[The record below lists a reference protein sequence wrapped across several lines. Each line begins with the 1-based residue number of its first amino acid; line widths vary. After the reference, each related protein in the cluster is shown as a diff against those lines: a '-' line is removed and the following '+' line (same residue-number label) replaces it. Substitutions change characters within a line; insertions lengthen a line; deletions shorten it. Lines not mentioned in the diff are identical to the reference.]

1 MIYEYKKYHCE
12 GYNSMQGDT
21 KVICRIMQCPDV
33 PPVRLLSRCG
43 LVHCVLQI
51 LPIASTTVYRFPSIY
66 KKIYIYFN
74 CFLPPYN
81 MSPVRMLIQSCDG
94 HGLFIAL

>member
-1 MIYEYKKYHCE
+1 MNTKNIISPERSE
-12 GYNSMQGDT
+12 GYNSMQGD
-21 KVICRIMQCPDV
+21 
-33 PPVRLLSRCG
+33 RCG

-51 LPIASTTVYRFPSIY
+51 LTTVYRFPSIY